1 MSSIFGLI
9 TLWNLTQWRR
19 HLHHSALLFD
29 DGEKQ
34 RDSSHSILLDLLL
47 IYVKLQIRHT
57 EHLLHQCGNICER
70 FLNAR
75 KVITL
80 NVEQSNL
87 SKLMHEKNQLTMKIF
102 SLPVCRLRFSHS
114 KTCYLQKCLTEL
126 LLFQHDDD
134 TYLTRIY
141 DSSLLTYC
149 GDGYHAWP
157 WLHLLIVHCSLLPP
171 PCGSLAVESS

>member
-57 EHLLHQCGNICER
+57 EHLLH
-70 FLNAR
+70 
-75 KVITL
+75 
-80 NVEQSNL
+80 
-87 SKLMHEKNQLTMKIF
+87 
-102 SLPVCRLRFSHS
+102 
-114 KTCYLQKCLTEL
+114 
-126 LLFQHDDD
+126 
-134 TYLTRIY
+134 
-141 DSSLLTYC
+141 
-149 GDGYHAWP
+149 
-157 WLHLLIVHCSLLPP
+157 
-171 PCGSLAVESS
+171 